1 MTRIYEAHIGMKRE
15 DFDDETKAR
24 ASVEANGSGY
34 VVTYIR
40 GFDGRDR
47 SCAMNVFKEGAWSG
61 VDISR

>member
-1 MTRIYEAHIGMKRE
+1 MQRIFEAQTYPTTADYSSE
-15 DFDDETKAR
+15 
-24 ASVEANGSGY
+24 VEAREAVEKHGSGY

-47 SCAMNVFKEGAWSG
+47 SCAMNVWKDGAWHG